1 VTLSVSAAG
10 DSTPHRRAHRQR
22 PGFVEKTLAGITTSI
37 ETAIFSEESAR
48 RSGFLQR
55 RDPRV
60 KVAAFVVLILAAG
73 LSRDWLVLAALYAA
87 VLAAAAV
94 SAISM
99 GSFLKRVWLGIPL
112 FSGVVVLPSIF
123 IVHGHPLFDIPLGF
137 ATLTPSRDGLFA
149 AGIFVL
155 RVAVS
160 VSLAILLVLTTR
172 WADVLKALQFYRM
185 PNIFVLILAMTYRY
199 IFLFLHTVSGMFLAR
214 KSRVVAKTTGRE
226 QRWWVVSSMG
236 VLMSRSFRMSD
247 DVYQAMLARGFSNRF
262 RTLTEFQMRPTDW
275 AFGLASLA
283 LGVASISAGWWLR

>member
-1 VTLSVSAAG
+1 VTLSAPAASETG
-10 DSTPHRRAHRQR
+10 APPRARRQR

-48 RSGFLQR
+48 RDGFLQR

-60 KVAAFVVLILAAG
+60 KVAAFVALILAAG
-73 LSRDWLVLAALYAA
+73 LSRDWLVLGVLYAV
-87 VLAAAAV
+87 VLGAASV
-94 SAISM
+94 SAISLR
-99 GSFLKRVWLGIPL
+99 SFLKRVWLGIPL
-112 FSGVVVLPSIF
+112 FSGIVVLPSIF
-123 IVHGHPLFDIPLGF
+123 IVHGHPLFDVPLGF
-137 ATLTPSRDGLFA
+137 ATLTASRDGLFA

-262 RTLTEFQMRPTDW
+262 RTLTEFHMRPADW
-275 AFGLASLA
+275 VFGLAAAILA
-283 LGVASISAGWWLR
+283 GASISAGWWLR